1 MIRFTYLYPILCF
14 SVSPCS
20 HKRANFIMEYIVI
33 EMYNA
38 MLIVLFSLFQSS
50 MEYELRKN
58 PTKVIKYNKYTSSS
72 VVYTVS
78 VYVFTKLCNNYIRTC
93 MYQVNDRISLFYSA
107 IAFQKRKRSSYIYS
121 DLRGRYK
128 KFMHAWVY
136 GFVFFLNY
144 VF

>member
-1 MIRFTYLYPILCF
+1 
-14 SVSPCS
+14 
-20 HKRANFIMEYIVI
+20 MEYIVI

-78 VYVFTKLCNNYIRTC
+78 VYVLQSC
-93 MYQVNDRISLFYSA
+93 A
-107 IAFQKRKRSSYIYS
+107 III
-121 DLRGRYK
+121 
-128 KFMHAWVY
+128 
-136 GFVFFLNY
+136 
-144 VF
+144 